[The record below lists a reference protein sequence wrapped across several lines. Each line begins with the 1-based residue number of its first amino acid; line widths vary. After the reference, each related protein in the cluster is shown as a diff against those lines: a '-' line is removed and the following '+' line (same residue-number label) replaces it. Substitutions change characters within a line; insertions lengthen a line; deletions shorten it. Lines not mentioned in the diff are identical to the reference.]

1 MCSGIPEAMRI
12 FIKIGCLA
20 CLMFVQAAC
29 TMVKP
34 WERGQLA
41 EARMSFE
48 PDPIETTLSDHVY
61 YSKEGSSSGS
71 AVTGGGCG
79 CN

>member
-1 MCSGIPEAMRI
+1 MRAI
-12 FIKIGCLA
+12 IKISILITLA
-20 CLMFVQAAC
+20 SLSMAC

-41 EARMSFE
+41 ESRMSFE
-48 PDPIETTLSDHVY
+48 VDPLETTMNDHIY
-61 YSKEGSSSGS
+61 YAKEGSSSGS

>member
-1 MCSGIPEAMRI
+1 MSSV
-12 FIKIGCLA
+12 IKVSFLLGFL
-20 CLMFVQAAC
+20 LLSSAC

-41 EARMSFE
+41 EDRMSFE
-48 PDPIETTLSDHVY
+48 ADALETAMNDHMY
-61 YSKEGSSSGS
+61 YAKEGSSSGS

>member
-1 MCSGIPEAMRI
+1 MRSAI
-12 FIKIGCLA
+12 KVSFLLGFIL
-20 CLMFVQAAC
+20 LTSAC

-41 EARMSFE
+41 EDRMSFD
-48 PDPIETTLSDHVY
+48 PDPLETAMNDHTY
-61 YSKEGSSSGS
+61 YAKEGSSSGS

>member
-1 MCSGIPEAMRI
+1 MRI
-12 FIKIGCLA
+12 AIKILILFGL
-20 CLMFVQAAC
+20 LLLNSAC

-41 EARMSFE
+41 QARMAFE
-48 PDPIETTLSDHVY
+48 PDPLETTFTDHTY